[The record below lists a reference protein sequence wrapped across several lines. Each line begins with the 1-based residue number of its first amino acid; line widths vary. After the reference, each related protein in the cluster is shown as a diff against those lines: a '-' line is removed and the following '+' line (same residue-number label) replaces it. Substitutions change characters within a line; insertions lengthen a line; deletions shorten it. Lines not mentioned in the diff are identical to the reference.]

1 MTVALFD
8 VWTQDLIPLEIEDKL
23 EVFYEQIK
31 CSAIDIVY
39 RSFEGRILNVVCD
52 DEGLL
57 KADPKVSAITPQ
69 GEVALVGN
77 IIIAGPTDEDGNLT
91 SLSVKDIF
99 AIRKSLVWIKYDGV
113 LRKVLMV
120 RYA

>member
-1 MTVALFD
+1 MTVALFN
-8 VWTQDLIPLEIEDKL
+8 VLSGELIPLEIEDKL
-23 EVFYEQIK
+23 EVFYEHIK
-31 CSAIDIVY
+31 CTAIDIVY

-57 KADPKVSAITPQ
+57 KNDPMVSAITPK
-69 GEVALVGN
+69 GEVVLVGN
-77 IIIAGPTDEDGNLT
+77 LIITGATDDDGNLT
-91 SLSVKDIF
+91 SLSVKDLF